1 MSRSTL
7 QSLGGDE
14 LEMVIG
20 GISIPGGG
28 GLQQPQPQED
38 NRPWVDRLNDNLRQR
53 GFDPNIDPKME
64 IRPPNADM
72 DQGIMRQLPSGG
84 RQQWDI

>member
-1 MSRSTL
+1 MSRSDL
-7 QSLGGDE
+7 QSLGSDD

-28 GLQQPQPQED
+28 GLQQQQPQED
-38 NRPWVDRLNDNLRQR
+38 NRPWVDRLTDNLRQR
-53 GFDPNIDPKME
+53 GLDGNIDPKME

-72 DQGIMRQLPSGG
+72 DQGIIRQLPSGG
-84 RQQWDI
+84 SQGWDI

>member
-1 MSRSTL
+1 MSRSYL
-7 QSLGGDE
+7 QCLAGDE

-20 GISIPGGG
+20 GISVPGGG

-38 NRPWVDRLNDNLRQR
+38 DRPWVDRLTDNLRRR
-53 GFDPNIDPKME
+53 GLDSNIDPKME

-72 DQGIMRQLPSGG
+72 DQGIIRQLPSGG
-84 RQQWDI
+84 RQWDI